1 MAMANVTMIVIFMC
15 ITSFCTVFCII
26 ATLLCYID
34 YMKQKRASRE
44 EIAHLKTEVRAC
56 RELLKRR
63 AKNERTDK

>member
-15 ITSFCTVFCII
+15 VTSFCVVICIA
-26 ATLLCYID
+26 ATLLCYMD

-44 EIAHLKTEVRAC
+44 EIAHLRTEVRAC

-63 AKNERTDK
+63 AKSDV

>member
-1 MAMANVTMIVIFMC
+1 MQANTTMIVIFMC

-26 ATLLCYID
+26 ATLLCYMD

-63 AKNERTDK
+63 AKNNV

>member
-1 MAMANVTMIVIFMC
+1 MQANTTMIVIFMC

-26 ATLLCYID
+26 ATLLCYMD

-63 AKNERTDK
+63 AKSDV

>member
-1 MAMANVTMIVIFMC
+1 MAMANVTVIVIFMC
-15 ITSFCTVFCII
+15 VTSFCVVICIA
-26 ATLLCYID
+26 ATLLCYMD

-63 AKNERTDK
+63 AKSDV

>member
-1 MAMANVTMIVIFMC
+1 MANTTMIVIFMC

-63 AKNERTDK
+63 AKSDV

>member
-1 MAMANVTMIVIFMC
+1 MQANTTMIVIFMC

-26 ATLLCYID
+26 ATLLCCMD

-44 EIAHLKTEVRAC
+44 EIAHLRTEVRAC

-63 AKNERTDK
+63 AKSDV

>member
-1 MAMANVTMIVIFMC
+1 MAMANVTVIVFFMC
-15 ITSFCTVFCII
+15 VTAFCTVLCII
-26 ATLLCYID
+26 ATLLCYMD

-63 AKNERTDK
+63 AKSDV

>member
-1 MAMANVTMIVIFMC
+1 MQANTTMIVIFMC
-15 ITSFCTVFCII
+15 ITTFCTVFCII
-26 ATLLCYID
+26 ATLLCYMD

-63 AKNERTDK
+63 AKSDV

>member
-1 MAMANVTMIVIFMC
+1 MQANTTMIVIFMC
-15 ITSFCTVFCII
+15 ITSFCTVLCII
-26 ATLLCYID
+26 ATLLCYMD

-63 AKNERTDK
+63 AKSDV

>member
-1 MAMANVTMIVIFMC
+1 MQANTTMIVIFMC

-26 ATLLCYID
+26 ATLLCYMD

-44 EIAHLKTEVRAC
+44 EIAHLRTEVRAC

-63 AKNERTDK
+63 AKTNV

>member
-1 MAMANVTMIVIFMC
+1 MAYTTMMVLYLVISTACVIGC
-15 ITSFCTVFCII
+15 IA
-26 ATLLCYID
+26 ATLLCYMD

-63 AKNERTDK
+63 AKSDV